1 MGEGK
6 EESGMTI
13 LLLILEFFK
22 TGLFSVGGGLATL
35 PFLYQM
41 SEKYG
46 WFSGE
51 DVANMLA
58 VSESTPGP
66 IGVNMATFT
75 GVTVSGVLGGV
86 IATLALVTPSFLII
100 LIIAKALQRFR
111 ENRFVQSSLSMLRP
125 VSVGLIAAAVIS
137 VFTASLISKNAL
149 FAGDWGSITSWGAVA
164 TFAVLLCIYL
174 KWKKLHP
181 VVLVAIGAVA
191 GIVLQ
196 L

>member
-1 MGEGK
+1 
-6 EESGMTI
+6 
-13 LLLILEFFK
+13 
-22 TGLFSVGGGLATL
+22 
-35 PFLYQM
+35 
-41 SEKYG
+41 
-46 WFSGE
+46 
-51 DVANMLA
+51 MLA

-100 LIIAKALQRFR
+100 LIIAKALQHFR

-137 VFTASLISKNAL
+137 VFTASLISKDAL
-149 FAGDWGSITSWGAVA
+149 FAGEWGSITSWGAVA
-164 TFAVLLCIYL
+164 TFAVLLCIYR